1 MKGVVA
7 LVSLLF
13 LANPAFAADPW
24 IVGIIA
30 PTTGALST
38 VGTRQLAAVQWWA
51 QDVNAKGGIRGRQ
64 INLIHCNDEA
74 SPEKSVTCTRDLLGR
89 NIVLL
94 LNASVTGP
102 IMAAMPL
109 LVNGPVMVT
118 PSPNVVP
125 PPTT

>member
-1 MKGVVA
+1 MRRLAV
-7 LVSLLF
+7 LLGLLL
-13 LANPAFAADPW
+13 LASPAFAVDSW
-24 IVGIIA
+24 NVGIIA

-38 VGTRQLAAVQWWA
+38 VGTRQLSVVQWWA

>member
-1 MKGVVA
+1 MKTIIA
-7 LVSLLF
+7 LLGFLF
-13 LANPAFAADPW
+13 LGSPAFAADPW
-24 IVGIIA
+24 DIGMIA
-30 PTTGALST
+30 PTTGPLST

-51 QDVNAKGGIRGRQ
+51 QDINAKGGIRGRQ

-102 IMAAMPL
+102 ILAAMPL